1 MFAKR
6 QSALAA
12 AAGAPPQKASLNL
25 APVVVN
31 ELNIVGSRCGPFQRG
46 LQGLLTYDFPLERLI
61 KGQYPLDEA
70 LAAFAHAARP
80 DALKVLI
87 EM

>member
-1 MFAKR
+1 M
-6 QSALAA
+6 
-12 AAGAPPQKASLNL
+12 NL
-25 APVVVN
+25 APVVIH
-31 ELNIVGSRCGPFQRG
+31 ELQIIGSRCGTFERG
-46 LQGLLTYDFPLERLI
+46 LNALLNYDFPLERLI

-70 LAAFAHAARP
+70 EAAFAHALRP